1 FIPNGIDTE
10 RFQPDRAR
18 GRAARA
24 AWGID
29 PGARV
34 VGLVGRLDPM
44 KGHELFL
51 RAAAQAAQKKSDLVF
66 VCVGEG
72 SGVFR
77 ESLLKLSRELALD
90 GRVVWSSSRNDM
102 NDVYNAFDVVC
113 SASVFGEGFS
123 NAVGE
128 AMACGVPCV
137 VTDVGDSALIVGDT
151 GLVVPP
157 GDPEAL
163 VEGLCTLIGVIE
175 EKGQE
180 LSTKA
185 RERIVGRFSRHR
197 LVGTTYRVLSAL

>member
-1 FIPNGIDTE
+1 
-10 RFQPDRAR
+10 
-18 GRAARA
+18 
-24 AWGID
+24 
-29 PGARV
+29 
-34 VGLVGRLDPM
+34 
-44 KGHELFL
+44 
-51 RAAAQAAQKKSDLVF
+51 
-66 VCVGEG
+66 
-72 SGVFR
+72 
-77 ESLLKLSRELALD
+77 
-90 GRVVWSSSRNDM
+90 M

>member
-1 FIPNGIDTE
+1 
-10 RFQPDRAR
+10 
-18 GRAARA
+18 
-24 AWGID
+24 
-29 PGARV
+29 
-34 VGLVGRLDPM
+34 
-44 KGHELFL
+44 
-51 RAAAQAAQKKSDLVF
+51 
-66 VCVGEG
+66 
-72 SGVFR
+72 
-77 ESLLKLSRELALD
+77 
-90 GRVVWSSSRNDM
+90 
-102 NDVYNAFDVVC
+102 
-113 SASVFGEGFS
+113 
-123 NAVGE
+123 
-128 AMACGVPCV
+128 CV